1 MDEESK
7 KQVAMF
13 RYGVISEFVNGRS
26 FLRGETERLLSE
38 RCAQEWRIPGSDRS
52 RISRTTLKEWLKT
65 YLDSGRRLESLFPK
79 ERNDIGKMRS
89 VDSETMTG
97 LLHLR
102 KEMADK
108 PMPVLLK
115 EARKR
120 GIIQPGTFISRP
132 TVYRIFQHHADEL
145 KKPPEDRRKFE
156 AEHINDLWQS
166 DVMHGP
172 MVRVEGKQ
180 RKAYLIA
187 IIDDHSRFIIHA
199 QFYLSEGVDAYL
211 DLLRKALLKRGIPK
225 KLYVDNGSAF
235 RSKQLGYC
243 CAGLGV
249 ALIHAKPY
257 QPEGKGKIERWFR
270 TVRMTFLSGHQGI
283 YTLENLNHE
292 FDAWLEGYQDK
303 VNLAIKEKPRQR
315 FMRGIDTLTLAPR
328 RLDDYFRKMAR
339 RSVRQDRT
347 VAFQDKLYEAPVE
360 LVGKQVQLLYHLS
373 EPESIE
379 IVYLGKSFGTL
390 RLVDVHVN
398 YRVSREKDGTKLIS
412 NPSAKYSG
420 GALFEGNNKGVQY
433 E

>member
-1 MDEESK
+1 VDEEAK
-7 KQVAMF
+7 KEVAMF

-26 FLRGETERLLSE
+26 FLRGEKERLLRE
-38 RCAQEWRIPGSDRS
+38 KCAQEWRIPGSDRS
-52 RISRTTLKEWLKT
+52 RISRTVLKDWLKT
-65 YLDSGRRLESLFPK
+65 YLESDRRLESLLPK

-89 VDSETMTG
+89 VDTETVTG

-115 EARKR
+115 EARDR
-120 GIIQPGTFISRP
+120 GIIQQGTFISRP
-132 TVYRIFQHHADEL
+132 TLYRIFKHHAEEL

-172 MVRVEGKQ
+172 MVLVEGKQ

-187 IIDDHSRFIIHA
+187 VIDDHSRFIIHA

-211 DLLRKALLKRGIPK
+211 EFLRKAFLKRGIPR

-243 CAGLGV
+243 CAGLGI

-270 TVRMTFLSGHQGI
+270 TVRMTFLSGIKKEH
-283 YTLENLNHE
+283 TLESLNKE
-292 FDAWLEGYQDK
+292 LDLWLEKYQDK
-303 VNLAIKEKPRQR
+303 IHLAIKEKPCQR
-315 FMRGIDTLTLAPR
+315 FMRGVDTLTPAPN
-328 RLDDYFRKMAR
+328 RLDDYFRKIAR

-347 VAFQDKLYEAPVE
+347 VAFQGKLYEAPVE
-360 LVGKQVQLLYHLS
+360 LVGKQIQLLYHLS
-373 EPESIE
+373 EPASIE
-379 IVYLGKSFGTL
+379 IVCQGKSFGIL

-412 NPSAKYSG
+412 TPSAEYAG
-420 GALFEGNNKGVQY
+420 GILFEGKNKGVHH

>member
-1 MDEESK
+1 
-7 KQVAMF
+7 MF

-26 FLRGETERLLSE
+26 FLRGEKERLLQE
-38 RCAQEWRIPGSDRS
+38 KCAQEWRIPGSDRS
-52 RISRTTLKEWLKT
+52 RISRTVLKEWLKT
-65 YLDSGRRLESLFPK
+65 YLDSGRRLESLLPK

-89 VDSETMTG
+89 VDTETLTG
-97 LLHLR
+97 LVHLR

-108 PMPVLLK
+108 PMPKLLK

-120 GIIQPGTFISRP
+120 GVIQAGTFISRA

-145 KKPPEDRRKFE
+145 KKPPQDRRKFE
-156 AEHINDLWQS
+156 ADQINDLWQS

-172 MVRVEGKQ
+172 MVMVEGKQ
-180 RKAYLIA
+180 KKAYLIA

-211 DLLRKALLKRGIPK
+211 DLLRKAFLKRGIPK

-249 ALIHAKPY
+249 SLIHAKPY

-270 TVRMTFLSGHQGI
+270 TVRMTFLSEIKGVH
-283 YTLENLNHE
+283 TLESLNKE
-292 FDAWLEGYQDK
+292 FEKWLEGYQDK
-303 VNLAIKEKPRQR
+303 INLAIKEKPRQR
-315 FMRGIDTLTLAPR
+315 FLRGIEALQSAPA

-347 VAFQDKLYEAPVE
+347 VAFQDKLYEAPIE
-360 LVGKQVQLLYHLS
+360 LVGKQIQLLYHLS
-373 EPESIE
+373 EPETIE
-379 IVYLGKSFGTL
+379 ISYQGKSFGIL

-398 YRVSREKDGTKLIS
+398 YRVSREKDGTRLIPKS
-412 NPSAKYSG
+412 TAEYSG
-420 GALFEGNNKGVQY
+420 GALFEGKDKG
-433 E
+433 EHHE